1 MKRVVCTALLA
12 LLAVVLPVMAR
23 ADTIDMTNQFGTVT
37 ILASGIT
44 SFASELKSFNG
55 TQAGPGHALG
65 RVNFSTG
72 AFISTGPGSTI
83 LTGGQFSSTGSSF
96 VVNGKWGPLK
106 SDHGTIFSGA
116 FTAPIDWTLIAS
128 SRQFHEYELTGQI
141 SGQLYNGHMA
151 TGTTT
156 QVIYTY
162 WNQEAQDHKGEIHLG
177 GTILNSTPEPGT
189 LGLLGSGLLA
199 MAGVIRRRISRA

>member
-1 MKRVVCTALLA
+1 MKRIVCAVLLA

-23 ADTIDMTNQFGTVT
+23 ADTIDLTNQFGTVT

-72 AFISTGPGSTI
+72 TLATGS
-83 LTGGQFSSTGSSF
+83 LLLGGTFNSAGSSF